1 MGRLK
6 QQKFSKSLRY
16 QINLRIF
23 LSAIC
28 ILILSGSIS
37 IWQAREAIND
47 EVASSI
53 NLAVQLIEFS
63 YKDDPFINF
72 ANSDWLTQLNS
83 LQAIRHLNIQL
94 KTPSGKFISLLKQ
107 NNLKARQDTPP
118 HWFVSLVGS
127 HYPKTEYPFTSS
139 DGAAL
144 ILSIEANPLDEITE
158 VWQET
163 LIFFISL
170 LLLTLLAFIAVHLTF
185 NQSLRFIDKIV
196 AGLRAIE
203 KGQYQQK
210 LPEFKIR
217 EYNNIARAINHMT
230 DELSKAEQ
238 EYSALSKHS
247 LDIQEKERQYLA
259 QELHDELGQSL
270 TAIKVMSVTARH
282 PKSDIVHISQS
293 ITEICDHLIHIVRTM
308 MYQLHP
314 HILTELGLKAALD
327 DMLKHWKER
336 NAGLSI
342 TVDCGDE
349 MDSLPKEM
357 SIHLYRVIQECL
369 TNTVRHAEAQH
380 VAVCLNKKNQLVN
393 LSVTDDG
400 KGCDIDNIKSGFGLR
415 GMQER
420 IKTLGGELKISSHI
434 QQGMIVTATIPYS

>member
-1 MGRLK
+1 M
-6 QQKFSKSLRY
+6 SLRY

-23 LSAIC
+23 LSAIV
-28 ILILSGSIS
+28 ILVLGGSIS
-37 IWQAREAIND
+37 IWQAREAVNE

-63 YKDDPFINF
+63 YKDNPAINF
-72 ANSDWLTQLNS
+72 AKSGWLTQLNS

-94 KTPSGKFISLLKQ
+94 KTPTGKFISLLKQ
-107 NNLKARQDTPP
+107 NDIKAKQDIPP
-118 HWFVSLVGS
+118 NWFVSLVGS
-127 HYPKTEYPFTSS
+127 RYPKTEYPFTSS
-139 DGAAL
+139 DGTAL

-163 LIFFISL
+163 MIFFISL

-185 NQSLRFIDKIV
+185 NQSLRSIEKIV
-196 AGLRAIE
+196 GGLRAIE
-203 KGQYQQK
+203 KGKYQQK

-238 EYSALSKHS
+238 EYSALTKHS

-270 TAIKVMSVTARH
+270 TAIKVMTVTARH
-282 PKSDIVHISQS
+282 PKSDILQITQS
-293 ITEICDHLIHIVRTM
+293 ITDICDHLIHVVRTM

-336 NAGLSI
+336 NAGLSVS
-342 TVDCGDE
+342 VDCSDA
-349 MDSLPKEM
+349 MDYLPQEI

-369 TNTVRHAEAQH
+369 TNTVRHAAAQH
-380 VAVCLNKKNQLVN
+380 VAVCLNKNDKLIY

-400 KGCDIDNIKSGFGLR
+400 KGCDMNNIQSGFGLR

-420 IKTLGGELKISSHI
+420 IKTLGGELQISSQV
-434 QQGMIVTATIPYS
+434 QQGMTVTATIPF